1 MPVERF
7 RRSGVHTPRLGRYP
21 HPVSVHYCGIDEAGY
36 GPMLGPLVVA
46 MASFDIDDW
55 NPGDPAP
62 DLWGVLAQA
71 VGKNARDAATRI
83 PIADSKKLKLPND
96 NKRHHPCAHLER
108 AVLAGLL
115 TRSVEAPDDRA
126 LLEALGAGETDLPWY
141 GGGAITLPLQAT
153 PERVRIDANL
163 LSTAMER
170 TGVALAGLRVRV
182 VAEDEFNEIVRQTGS
197 KGATTAGA
205 VSALLREAA
214 NASNGPVRLVCDRQ
228 SGRLDYEDIVAKAF
242 PGEAVELDART
253 PRASRYLLR
262 EGRVAI
268 HFETGAEEHHLP
280 AALASMAAKLVREL
294 MMIRFNRYFG
304 ARAPGLRPTAGYVQD
319 ARRWLGD
326 TRDLLT
332 DDERRRL
339 VRIA

>member
-1 MPVERF
+1 
-7 RRSGVHTPRLGRYP
+7 
-21 HPVSVHYCGIDEAGY
+21 VSVLYCGIDEAGY
-36 GPMLGPLVVA
+36 GPLLGPLVVG
-46 MASFDIDDW
+46 MTSFEVAAW
-55 NPGDPAP
+55 NPGDSAP
-62 DLWGVLAQA
+62 DLWGLLAQA
-71 VGKNARDAATRI
+71 VGKSARESTTRI

-96 NKRHHPCAHLER
+96 HKRHHPCAHLER

-115 TRSVEAPDDRA
+115 SRSIATPDDQA
-126 LLEALGAGETDLPWY
+126 LLVALDAGIPDLPWY
-141 GGGAITLPLQAT
+141 AGDPIPLPLDAT
-153 PERVRIDANL
+153 PERVRIDANRL
-163 LSTAMER
+163 GSAMDRAGITLS
-170 TGVALAGLRVRV
+170 GLRVRI

-214 NASNGPVRLVCDRQ
+214 DASPGPVRIVCDRQ
-228 SGRLDYEDIVAKAF
+228 SGRLDYEDIIAKAF
-242 PGEAVELDART
+242 PAEAVELDART

-294 MMIRFNRYFG
+294 LMLRFNRYF
-304 ARAPGLRPTAGYVQD
+304 APRAPGLRPTAGYVQD

-326 TRDLLT
+326 TRELLT